1 MNKKKLMALLLTGV
15 MAASTVSVPVFA
27 EEAEGGS
34 SDTPLVIGQTNFSEK
49 FSGLFHEA
57 VPDQQ
62 IAENVGEYLFGS
74 DRTGAIIY
82 NGIEGETHE
91 YNGTDYT
98 YTGLSDVTVTEGED
112 ETVYNFKL
120 REGVT
125 FSDGEPLTADDLIFT
140 YYVLSDTDY
149 DGNATFYSTNIKGM
163 KNYRLNSTAAD
174 SITDE
179 DVANTLAD
187 MPDEVAARVKDELI
201 VPLLTSEYEWA
212 QTAWEDYADAYG
224 VTNGDEFFGML
235 YAADENYSVD
245 GKDQDTIINE
255 IADQYGK
262 DYLALAAAYGDE
274 AYFDE
279 DAATI
284 ASEYLVEQ
292 KTAAGEG
299 EEVANIEGI
308 KKLGDYEVEVTTDG
322 FEATTIYQLGVIV
335 EPMHYYGDASLYDYD
350 NNQFG
355 FTRGDLSAVRDKS
368 NQPLGAGPYKFVKYE
383 NKTVYME
390 ANENYYKGA
399 PKTKY
404 LQWRETS
411 DADKIAGVEQGTID
425 LSDPSG
431 SKSAFDQIKSINGN
445 DELNGDKIIVNATDN
460 LGYGYIGLNANT
472 INVGGEPGSDASKNL
487 RKALTTVLAVY
498 RDVAIDSYYG
508 DAASVI
514 NYPISNTSWAAPQKS
529 DADYQVA
536 YSVDVD
542 GNPLYTDDMT
552 DDEKFAAATQA
563 ALGFFEAAGY
573 TVENGKVTAAVLAV
587 YRDVAIDSY
596 YGDAASVINYPISN
610 TSWAA
615 PQKSDADYQVAYSV
629 DVDGNPLY
637 TDDMTDDEKFAAATQ
652 AALGFFEAAGYTV
665 ENGKVTAAPEGAKM
679 TYEIIIGADGSG
691 DHPSFAILTDAKAA
705 LESIGFTLE
714 INDVTDSNIMWDALN
729 AGTAEM
735 WAAAWQAT
743 VDPDMYQVYH
753 SASVKS
759 NYYHINDETL
769 DQDII
774 DARSTAD
781 QEYRKSVYKQCL
793 DIILDWAVE
802 IPIYQRQNCVIY
814 SPERINAD
822 TFTKDVTTFYPWYGD
837 IINIE
842 MN

>member
-1 MNKKKLMALLLTGV
+1 MSKKKLMALLLTGV

-49 FSGLFHEA
+49 FSGLFHET

-187 MPDEVAARVKDELI
+187 MPDEVAARVKDELM

-212 QTAWEDYADAYG
+212 QTAW
-224 VTNGDEFFGML
+224 
-235 YAADENYSVD
+235 
-245 GKDQDTIINE
+245 
-255 IADQYGK
+255 
-262 DYLALAAAYGDE
+262 
-274 AYFDE
+274 
-279 DAATI
+279 
-284 ASEYLVEQ
+284 EQ

-573 TVENGKVTAAVLAV
+573 TVENGKVTAA
-587 YRDVAIDSY
+587 
-596 YGDAASVINYPISN
+596 
-610 TSWAA
+610 
-615 PQKSDADYQVAYSV
+615 
-629 DVDGNPLY
+629 
-637 TDDMTDDEKFAAATQ
+637 
-652 AALGFFEAAGYTV
+652 
-665 ENGKVTAAPEGAKM
+665 PEGAKM

-729 AGTAEM
+729 AGTVEM

-759 NYYHINDETL
+759 NYYHIND
-769 DQDII
+769 
-774 DARSTAD
+774 SNP
-781 QEYRKSVYKQCL
+781 YRCS
-793 DIILDWAVE
+793 
-802 IPIYQRQNCVIY
+802 
-814 SPERINAD
+814 SS
-822 TFTKDVTTFYPWYGD
+822 
-837 IINIE
+837 
-842 MN
+842 

>member
-1 MNKKKLMALLLTGV
+1 MSKKKLMALLLTGV

-62 IAENVGEYLFGS
+62 IAENVGEALFGS

-120 REGVT
+120 REDVT

-179 DVANTLAD
+179 DVANVLAD
-187 MPDEVAARVKDELI
+187 MPDEVAEKVKSDLI
-201 VPLLTSEYEWA
+201 VPLLTSEYDWA

-224 VTNGDEFFGML
+224 VASGDEFFAML
-235 YAADENYSVD
+235 YATEDGYSVD

-255 IADQYGK
+255 IADQYGT
-262 DYLALAAAYGDE
+262 DYVSLATAYGDE
-274 AYFDE
+274 EYFNE
-279 DAATI
+279 DATTI
-284 ASEYLVEQ
+284 AQEYLVEQ

-308 KKLGDYEVEVTTDG
+308 KKLGDYEVEITTDG
-322 FEATTIYQLGVIV
+322 FSATTIYNLGVIV

-355 FTRGDLSAVRDKS
+355 FTRGDLSAVRDKA

-383 NKTVYME
+383 NKTVYLE

-399 PKTKY
+399 PKIKY

-445 DELNGDKIIVNATDN
+445 DELSGDKIIVNATDN

-529 DADYQVA
+529 DADYKAA

-542 GNPLYTDDMT
+542 GNPLYTDDMS
-552 DDEKFAAATQA
+552 DDEKFAAALEA
-563 ALGFFEAAGY
+563 AKGYFEAAGY
-573 TVENGKVTAAVLAV
+573 TFGDDGKL
-587 YRDVAIDSY
+587 S
-596 YGDAASVINYPISN
+596 
-610 TSWAA
+610 
-615 PQKSDADYQVAYSV
+615 
-629 DVDGNPLY
+629 
-637 TDDMTDDEKFAAATQ
+637 
-652 AALGFFEAAGYTV
+652 
-665 ENGKVTAAPEGAKM
+665 AAPEGAKLS
-679 TYEIIIGADGSG
+679 YEAMIGGDGTG
-691 DHPSFAILTDAKAA
+691 DHPTFAVLTDAKEA
-705 LESIGFTLE
+705 LASIGFDLE
-714 INDVTDSNIMWDALN
+714 INDITDSNIMWDANN
-729 AGTAEM
+729 AGTSEI
-735 WAAAWQAT
+735 WCAAWQAT
-743 VDPDMYQVYH
+743 LDPDMYQIYH
-753 SASVKS
+753 STGGNS
-759 NYYHINDETL
+759 NYYHIADETL
-769 DQDII
+769 DADIV
-774 DARSTAD
+774 DARTSAD
-781 QEYRKSVYKQCL
+781 QAYRKSVYKQCL
-793 DIILDWAVE
+793 DIILDWGVE
-802 IPIYQRQNCVIY
+802 IPVYQRQNCVIY
-814 SPERINAD
+814 STERVNAD
-822 TFTKDVTTFYPWYGD
+822 TFTPDVTTYYNWYGD
-837 IINIE
+837 IENME

>member
-1 MNKKKLMALLLTGV
+1 MSKKKLMALLLTGV

-62 IAENVGEYLFGS
+62 IAENVGEALFGS
-74 DRTGAIIY
+74 DRTSAIIY

-120 REGVT
+120 REDVT

-445 DELNGDKIIVNATDN
+445 DELSGDKIIVNATDN

-487 RKALTTVLAVY
+487 RKALTT
-498 RDVAIDSYYG
+498 
-508 DAASVI
+508 
-514 NYPISNTSWAAPQKS
+514 
-529 DADYQVA
+529 
-536 YSVDVD
+536 
-542 GNPLYTDDMT
+542 
-552 DDEKFAAATQA
+552 
-563 ALGFFEAAGY
+563 
-573 TVENGKVTAAVLAV
+573 VLAV

-822 TFTKDVTTFYPWYGD
+822 TFTKDVTTFYSWYND
-837 IINIE
+837 ITNIE